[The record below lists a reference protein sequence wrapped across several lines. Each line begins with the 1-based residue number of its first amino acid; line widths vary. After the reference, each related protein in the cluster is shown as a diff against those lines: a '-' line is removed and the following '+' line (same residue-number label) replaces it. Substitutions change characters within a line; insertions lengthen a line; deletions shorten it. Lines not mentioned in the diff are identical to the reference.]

1 MKIEFSKYTQSL
13 SVALDYAEKAISDI
27 KPFHGLRVAIITN
40 IMAEYLELD
49 KNEIYSL
56 TQAAV
61 LHDCALSEY
70 VLDEILDDTRAVSE
84 KYMSP
89 HCKEGE
95 KILSNLP
102 NYDTVKG
109 AILYHHENADGTG
122 NFGLKASET
131 PLTAQ
136 LIHLADMTDV
146 VFSLYSLD
154 SEKYEAIKDW
164 VGSNAGILFSE
175 ECSEAFLKSVDYN
188 LLQSITGDNAKAI
201 FEETLPPRI
210 IDISTEALRKLSSV
224 FAEITDAKSHFTW
237 KHSLGISK
245 KAEAMG
251 IYYDLSAEECD
262 KLFISGALHDV
273 GKFLISNDILEK
285 PSKLSP
291 EEYKEIQNHAM
302 GTWELLHEISGMEDI
317 TRWAALHHEKLDGS
331 GYPFKYTG
339 DELDKNSRLMACLDI
354 YQALVEE
361 RPYKAAMPHG
371 KAMNILRD
379 MGGSGHLDT
388 QIIED
393 INLCFADD
401 ENNDYRPAEI
411 TPEITISGP
420 AYRCPVCG
428 YVHEGELPRDFIC
441 PRCEQPGTIFGR
453 I

>member
-175 ECSEAFLKSVDYN
+175 
-188 LLQSITGDNAKAI
+188 
-201 FEETLPPRI
+201 
-210 IDISTEALRKLSSV
+210 
-224 FAEITDAKSHFTW
+224 
-237 KHSLGISK
+237 
-245 KAEAMG
+245 
-251 IYYDLSAEECD
+251 
-262 KLFISGALHDV
+262 
-273 GKFLISNDILEK
+273 
-285 PSKLSP
+285 
-291 EEYKEIQNHAM
+291 
-302 GTWELLHEISGMEDI
+302 
-317 TRWAALHHEKLDGS
+317 
-331 GYPFKYTG
+331 
-339 DELDKNSRLMACLDI
+339 
-354 YQALVEE
+354 
-361 RPYKAAMPHG
+361 
-371 KAMNILRD
+371 
-379 MGGSGHLDT
+379 
-388 QIIED
+388 
-393 INLCFADD
+393 
-401 ENNDYRPAEI
+401 
-411 TPEITISGP
+411 
-420 AYRCPVCG
+420 
-428 YVHEGELPRDFIC
+428 
-441 PRCEQPGTIFGR
+441 
-453 I
+453 